1 MTTRLIALCLAAL
14 LCAGAASA
22 SSLDEQ
28 LDEHLRT
35 RIEAS
40 GNPPRIEV
48 GGEVIHACRVLPQFY
63 EQRGF
68 HPAWSGE
75 YGLARHAG
83 SMVAA
88 IRAAA
93 VDGLDPAGY
102 HLARIERVMGEIE
115 ANRAAGKRPHLGRL
129 ADLDLLL
136 TDAFLVYG
144 SHLLSG
150 RLDPETVD
158 PQWHASR
165 REGDLAAALEAAL
178 TDDGIPRTLDG
189 LRPEHPGYAAMVEAL
204 ASYRR
209 AAVAGGWQAVP
220 VGEKLEAGAT
230 GERVRLLAA
239 RLAASG
245 DLEAGVAVGEF
256 DSALGAAVRRFQ
268 RRHGLPDDGVVGPK
282 TLEAL
287 NVPVERR
294 IEQLVI
300 NMERWRWLP
309 QELGRRHI
317 LVNIA
322 NFELDAVQDGRPL
335 LNMRAIVGR
344 PYRRTPVFSATMTYL
359 VFSPFWN
366 IPHSLAVQDKLPD
379 VRKDPGYFAKM
390 GIRVF
395 QGWGADAKEI
405 DPAGVDWSQVSRGNF
420 PYRLRQEPGPL
431 NALGRVKF
439 MFPNKFSVYI
449 HDTPGRELFGQAERS
464 FSSGCIRIE
473 KPLEL
478 AALLLAH
485 DPAWDSGRIT
495 AAAASNTERTVTL
508 PDPVPVHLLYWT
520 AWAEDDGE
528 IHFRRDIYDRDG
540 VLIAAM
546 HEAPAAAR
554 PAPGGGR

>member
-1 MTTRLIALCLAAL
+1 MTNRWIAICLAAL
-14 LCAGAASA
+14 LGAGAAHA
-22 SSLDEQ
+22 STLDEQ
-28 LDEHLRT
+28 LDEHLRA
-35 RIEAS
+35 RIESS
-40 GNPPRIEV
+40 GVPPRIEI
-48 GGEVIHACRVLPQFY
+48 GGELVLASHVLPRFY

-68 HPAWSGE
+68 RPAWSGE
-75 YGLARHAG
+75 FGLERHAA

-93 VDGLDPAGY
+93 RDGLDPAGY
-102 HLARIERVMGEIE
+102 HLTRIERLMGEIE
-115 ANRAAGKRPHLGRL
+115 SNRTAGKRPHLGRL

-158 PQWHASR
+158 PQWHADR
-165 REGDLAAALEAAL
+165 REGDLAAVLESAL
-178 TDDGIPRTLDG
+178 TGPGISRAFDD
-189 LRPEHPGYAAMVEAL
+189 LRPEHPGYAAMVQAL
-204 ASYRR
+204 AGYRR
-209 AAVAGGWQAVP
+209 VAGAGGWQP
-220 VGEKLEAGAT
+220 LPTGEKLEPGAA

-245 DLEAGVAVGEF
+245 DLDAPAGAVVEF
-256 DSALGAAVRRFQ
+256 DAGLHDAVRRFQ

-322 NFELDAVQDGRPL
+322 NFELDVVQDGRSA
-335 LNMRAIVGR
+335 LNLRAIVGR

-359 VFSPFWN
+359 VFSPSWN

-379 VRKDPGYFAKM
+379 VRKDPGYFTKM

-395 QGWGADAKEI
+395 QGWGGDAKEI
-405 DPAGVDWSQVSRGNF
+405 DPATVDWSQLSRSNF

-449 HDTPGRELFGQAERS
+449 HDTPGRELFGRAERS

-478 AALLLAH
+478 AALLLAD
-485 DPAWDSGRIT
+485 DPSWDDGRIA
-495 AAAASNTERTVTL
+495 AAAASNLEQTVTL
-508 PDPVPVHLLYWT
+508 TEPLPVHLLYWT
-520 AWAEDDGE
+520 AWAEEGGE
-528 IHFRRDIYDRDG
+528 IHFRKDIYDRDG
-540 VLIAAM
+540 AL
-546 HEAPAAAR
+546 AAALAR
-554 PAPGGGR
+554 PPGDGR